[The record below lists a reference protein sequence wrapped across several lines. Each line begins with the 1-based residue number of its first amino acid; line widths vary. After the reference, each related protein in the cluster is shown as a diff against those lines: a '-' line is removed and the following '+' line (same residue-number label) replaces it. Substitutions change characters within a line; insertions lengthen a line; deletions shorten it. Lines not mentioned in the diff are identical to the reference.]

1 MWMNK
6 KCRLMEADELISEM
20 ELEYIADDIVE
31 TDEDTQVIVSGYFV
45 LIPELGLQL
54 HDGIL
59 CNWDDEEKIFMP
71 DASITVVYEVGA
83 DRTKYIY
90 FEIDGMETTLYNF
103 IGGKMSPSDIQNFW
117 CEIVI
122 PEE

>member
-1 MWMNK
+1 MNN

-59 CNWDDEEKIFMP
+59 CNWDDEERIFMP

>member
-1 MWMNK
+1 MNK
-6 KCRLMEADELISEM
+6 KCRLMEADELIREM

-54 HDGIL
+54 HDGVL
-59 CNWDDEEKIFMP
+59 CNWDDEERIFMP

>member
-1 MWMNK
+1 MNK

>member
-1 MWMNK
+1 MNK

-45 LIPELGLQL
+45 FIPELGLQL

>member
-1 MWMNK
+1 MNK
-6 KCRLMEADELISEM
+6 KCRLMEADELIREM